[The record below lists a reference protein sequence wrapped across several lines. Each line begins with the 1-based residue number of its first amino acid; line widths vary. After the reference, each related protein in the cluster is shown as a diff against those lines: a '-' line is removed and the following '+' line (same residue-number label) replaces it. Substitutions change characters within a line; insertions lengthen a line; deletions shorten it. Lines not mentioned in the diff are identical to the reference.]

1 MSPASA
7 ASFLAAADA
16 VPLGGGTD
24 LLVAL
29 REGIVQAGAVVDLRA
44 LPALREVRDG
54 ADGSLLAGAA
64 VSIHDLGT
72 HPAVRA
78 RFPALAEAC
87 ASVGSPALRHMGTIG
102 GNLCQ
107 RPRCWYLRAAI
118 PCLKSGGPACPAI
131 DGENRHLAILGG
143 GPCYAVHPSDPAVAL
158 VALGATVHTHGPAG
172 PRAIEAADF
181 FVLPADDPRRETV
194 LQPAEFVS
202 AIELP
207 AASSGARQRYTKA
220 LQRGAWDFALASV
233 AAVRRADGTVRIVLG
248 GVAPVPWRINAS
260 VEEDIS
266 AAPLSDDDLDALADR
281 ALHDARP
288 LSDNGWKLAMA
299 TSLLRDAFR
308 FAAAA
313 CDLALSR

>member
-24 LLVAL
+24 LIVAL

-44 LPALREVRDG
+44 LPALGEVRDG

-78 RFPALAEAC
+78 RFPALGEAC

-313 CDLALSR
+313 